1 MNLRRTISTFIVC
14 FAAAAPVLMPAY
26 FITSRPLIRHEMM
39 ERMEKQNLTAIQV
52 PVEEFYWY
60 EKDREIIVDGKMFDV
75 KSIRLH
81 NGTYYITGL
90 FDEQE
95 TELELVLEK
104 KMEDSSLPQ
113 QLVQICAS
121 VADHDIYLFEPIIPD
136 SPNNTGTEYKLPH
149 FPKYCSSI
157 VIPPPK
163 TWLS

>member
-1 MNLRRTISTFIVC
+1 MNLRRTISIFIVC
-14 FAAAAPVLMPAY
+14 LAASAPIFMPTY
-26 FITSRPLIRHEMM
+26 FITSRSLIRHEMM

-75 KSIRLH
+75 KMIRLH
-81 NGTYYITGL
+81 NGTYFITGL

-104 KMEDSSLPQ
+104 KMEGSNLPQ
-113 QLVQICAS
+113 QLVQICS
-121 VADHDIYLFEPIIPD
+121 NVADLDVYLFEPIIPD
-136 SPNNTGTEYKLPH
+136 PLNNSVAEYKLPH
-149 FPKYCSSI
+149 FPRYCRPI